1 MDEISLGKTRIIL
14 LPVLLGLIIIFFLK
28 IFSIE
33 FSLLLWIILLIAIF
47 LISLLLLMRSR
58 VISGTSSPISKLPPN
73 SILKTVAWI
82 VVVLVII
89 FFITSLTQ
97 SDSRQE
103 ISFENGGSLIEDEFG
118 VPWICGTVLFKNIDI
133 TTETPDYGLYLL
145 GIPEG
150 KSVNV
155 TFTLKDGTQKCE
167 ITFTVHS
174 SPDEL
179 SGARVS
185 FGAADKSILDH
196 ENLYEGLMYAYI
208 NGVSLLSEDKIP
220 TKYFVTDGQK
230 YNATLK
236 IETGTCKYRVG
247 VRKSNFFSSS

>member
-58 VISGTSSPISKLPPN
+58 VISGTFSPISKLPLS

-89 FFITSLTQ
+89 FFITLLTP
-97 SDSRQE
+97 DSRHE
-103 ISFENGGSLIEDEFG
+103 ICFENGGSLIEDEFG

-133 TTETPDYGLYLL
+133 TTETPDYGFYLL

-150 KSVNV
+150 ESVNV
-155 TFTLKDGTQKCE
+155 TFTLRDKTQKCE
-167 ITFTVHS
+167 IPFTIDS
-174 SPDEL
+174 PPDEL
-179 SGARVS
+179 SGVRVS
-185 FGAADKSILDH
+185 LGVADESILDH
-196 ENLYEGLMYAYI
+196 ENLYEGLVYVYV

-220 TKYFVTDGQK
+220 TRYFVTDGQK
-230 YNATLK
+230 YNATLRV
-236 IETGTCKYRVG
+236 ETGTCQYRIG
-247 VRKSNFFSSS
+247 VRKSNFFFSS